1 MAVTDGESI
10 TVHSFC
16 NTPSEM
22 LIVVLF
28 HSSVDPDKP
37 GQLLLNA
44 CELNQEER
52 AIRLLNKGKCIS
64 DSRPVTDIIALLW
77 HNVIRRSSYNYSSWS
92 SYPNSG
98 HFGDFQLSAVAS
110 SDA

>member
-10 TVHSFC
+10 TVHSFR

-28 HSSVDPDKP
+28 HSSVDPDKL

-44 CELNQEER
+44 CELNQEEQ

-64 DSRPVTDIIALLW
+64 DSRPVTDIALL
-77 HNVIRRSSYNYSSWS
+77 
-92 SYPNSG
+92 
-98 HFGDFQLSAVAS
+98 
-110 SDA
+110 